1 MEDVEVDVI
10 PMIYSKEELNNLIN
24 IENPKKI
31 KEKFFASFIAK
42 ELPPSEDEKK
52 HKIPEGL
59 NDKERGGF
67 CLKLENFPSNF
78 RDNMVYKPLL
88 KQKKIIWE
96 IIILKLIF
104 FMIIIIYIIIVIS
117 FQKTFFNIFDVFD
130 AFNFFLIFIF

>member
-1 MEDVEVDVI
+1 MENVEVDVI

-67 CLKLENFPSNF
+67 CLKLENFPFNF
-78 RDNMVYKPLL
+78 RDNMIYKPLL
-88 KQKKIIWE
+88 KQKKEYLGNYYSQTYIFYDYYNLYYYCH
-96 IIILKLIF
+96 ILSK
-104 FMIIIIYIIIVIS
+104 
-117 FQKTFFNIFDVFD
+117 
-130 AFNFFLIFIF
+130 NFL